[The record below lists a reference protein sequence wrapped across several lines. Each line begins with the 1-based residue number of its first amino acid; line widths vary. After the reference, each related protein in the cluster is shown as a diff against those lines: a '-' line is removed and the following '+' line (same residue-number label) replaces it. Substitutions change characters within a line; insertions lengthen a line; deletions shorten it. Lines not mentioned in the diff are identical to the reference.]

1 MAGDLLLL
9 LCHPGPGRER
19 PILGLTG
26 VHRSALGLAR
36 AGFDRIVAVRKDG
49 LDEAGAWACVPDGLR
64 DAARV
69 VERLPGEE
77 DADLVR
83 RVALAGQ
90 AVAVLDSDVVVGPK
104 DAADIAGH
112 IAGGRALSV
121 AEGLVLA
128 LPARAVAM
136 LPPGAGL
143 PEATEALRYQGVLD
157 RVPPL
162 LLVARLDGS
171 DAARRQVE
179 DRLLQGLRKPLD
191 IDGVVGFYV
200 QRPITTRI
208 SRLLARTRIRPN
220 HLTLMAMA
228 AGLSSG
234 VLVALGDPLLAAAGG
249 LLFLLGSFIDCLDGE
264 VARLK
269 FQFSRTGEWLDTVAD
284 DSSTL
289 SFLAGTTI
297 HLAARHESGLVAGLG
312 VAACAAFV
320 LASAYVYHRLATVIG
335 SGDLTRFP
343 YPFLK
348 DDGAPVA
355 RRGVVD
361 VLKFVIK
368 RDFFSAFFCV
378 CACLGILEAAFA
390 FALVG
395 MFAFA
400 GIVAYTAWLQHVPAL
415 RAAPDGPHA
424 PDGRSP

>member
-1 MAGDLLLL
+1 MLF
-9 LCHPGPGRER
+9 
-19 PILGLTG
+19 
-26 VHRSALGLAR
+26 RS
-36 AGFDRIVAVRKDG
+36 D
-49 LDEAGAWACVPDGLR
+49 
-64 DAARV
+64 
-69 VERLPGEE
+69 
-77 DADLVR
+77 
-83 RVALAGQ
+83 
-90 AVAVLDSDVVVGPK
+90 
-104 DAADIAGH
+104 
-112 IAGGRALSV
+112 
-121 AEGLVLA
+121 
-128 LPARAVAM
+128 
-136 LPPGAGL
+136 
-143 PEATEALRYQGVLD
+143 T
-157 RVPPL
+157 
-162 LLVARLDGS
+162 
-171 DAARRQVE
+171 ARRLVE

-200 QRPITTRI
+200 QRPISTRI
-208 SRLLARTRIRPN
+208 SRRLARTRIRPN
-220 HLTLMAMA
+220 HLTLLAMA

-234 VLVALGDPLLAAAGG
+234 LLVAMGGPLLTAAGG

-264 VARLK
+264 IARLK
-269 FQFSRTGEWLDTVAD
+269 FQFSRTGEWMDTVAD

-348 DDGAPVA
+348 DDGAPGT

-400 GIVAYTAWLQHVPAL
+400 GVVAYTAWLQHAPAL

-424 PDGRSP
+424 PDGRLP